1 MKIVSRLLQLWTA
14 WVITRPRLVLACV
27 FISAWASIYVTM
39 TRLEIVT
46 DQLELISRSHP
57 LITLSQRLNAFKS
70 SEASFTVVV
79 TVPTPQ
85 RAVAYANAL
94 ADRIRKDS
102 VHFNEVF
109 YRISPEHL
117 KPWALYYLE
126 PDQIREIR
134 DNLKSH
140 KDLIRTLADKQDLLA
155 FLNLLNRGMA
165 SRMVGEMFTGFLD
178 SSSQPAPQRTE
189 EHESLDLSPLIVTLD
204 GLSAYLRGENT
215 YKSPWISLFQN
226 GGMDLD
232 LEGYLWEG
240 DRKYLMLV
248 VFPKEVGAGFNQ
260 LQGSLDQLR
269 TIIREMQPEFSDIQ
283 VGVTGQEA
291 LTHDEIN
298 TVLDDM
304 VLATWLS
311 LGGVLLLM
319 IIFFRGIRRPLVE
332 LCSLMVGLCWTF
344 GWTTL
349 FIGHLNILSVVF
361 APLLCGL
368 GVDYG
373 IHWMARYEEESRHG
387 GRDPNTVVRLVTAS
401 SGPGIFLAGLS
412 AAFSF
417 LPFLLTG
424 FRGLMELG
432 LITGVGV
439 LLTLIADFTVLPAL
453 APILA
458 KGAADHRQAK
468 RPFWQTESNMIRI
481 TPKAARWI
489 LTLSFV
495 ACVLSYWSSA
505 RVNFDLNPLRLQA
518 ANAES
523 VVWEKNIIEHSE
535 RSIMTASMIVS
546 SPEEVVARTKALEQL
561 PSVSEAESIYS
572 FLPKDQKQKTP
583 LLQNL
588 RPLIPEVK
596 PVVLSNR
603 VSDINELGQI
613 LERIRFK
620 MQDSEAAAGGAGEDL
635 VVQMKAVRSLIE
647 EIKHSL
653 AESPQAPERF
663 FEYRKLFRDDLLSTW
678 EMMRKAASAN
688 LMTIQN
694 LPQALRDWF
703 YQDGKFLI
711 RIYPRQSIWEEEALK
726 QFVHELQ
733 SVDPDVVGDPISL
746 YTFATAYKKACL
758 RASSYALVAVGI
770 LLFLGLRRISLSL
783 LALTPLAFG
792 TLWTIGIMGLA
803 DFNFNLANSMFM
815 PLVVGAGVEYGIMII
830 HRWKEGDLPPG
841 AIPMSTFKGVLLAA
855 LTTTVGF
862 GMLMI
867 SHHRGI
873 FSLGFVAWAGSL
885 CVLMAAVLLLPS
897 LLMKMNP
904 PGFTRAR
911 RTYR

>member
-1 MKIVSRLLQLWTA
+1 MKIISRLLQRWTD
-14 WVITRPRLVLACV
+14 WVIARPRLVLACV

-39 TRLEIVT
+39 SRLDVVT

-57 LITLSQRLNAFKS
+57 LITLSHRLDAFKS
-70 SEASFTVVV
+70 SESSFTVVV

-94 ADRIRKDS
+94 ADRIEKDS
-102 VHFNEVF
+102 VHFKEVF
-109 YRISPEHL
+109 YRIDPEQV
-117 KPWALYYLE
+117 KPWAFYYLE
-126 PDQIREIR
+126 PDQIRAIR

-140 KDLIRTLADKQDLLA
+140 ADMIRTLAEKQDLLA
-155 FLNLLNRGMA
+155 FLNILNRSMA
-165 SRMVGEMFTGFLD
+165 SRMVGEMFTGFLEEPG
-178 SSSQPAPQRTE
+178 QTAPKKAGD
-189 EHESLDLSPLIVTLD
+189 HENLDLSPLIVTLD
-204 GLSAYLRGENT
+204 GLSAYLRGDSA
-215 YKSPWISLFQN
+215 YKSPWASLFQN
-226 GGMDLD
+226 GGIDLD

-240 DRKYLMLV
+240 DRKYLLLV
-248 VFPKEVGAGFNQ
+248 VFPKQVGEGFNE

-269 TIIREMQPEFSDIQ
+269 TIIKELQPEFSDIQ
-283 VGVTGQEA
+283 VGVTGQDA

-319 IIFFRGIRRPLVE
+319 ILFFRGLRRPLVK
-332 LCSLMVGLCWTF
+332 LSSLMVGLCWTF
-344 GWTTL
+344 GWTTV
-349 FIGHLNILSVVF
+349 FIGHLNIVSVVF

-373 IHWMARYEEESRHG
+373 IHWLARYEEESRHG
-387 GRDPNTVVRLVTAS
+387 GRDFRTIVRLVTAS
-401 SGPGIFLAGLS
+401 SGPGIILAGLS
-412 AAFSF
+412 ASFSF
-417 LPFLLTG
+417 LPFVLTG

-432 LITGVGV
+432 LITGVGI

-458 KGAADHRQAK
+458 KGGVDRRPAR
-468 RPFWQTESNMIRI
+468 RPFWQTESNMMRI
-481 TPKAARWI
+481 SPKTARWV
-489 LTLSFV
+489 LALSAV
-495 ACVLSYWSSA
+495 ASVISIWSST
-505 RVNFDLNPLRLQA
+505 RVSFDLNPLRLQA

-535 RSIMTASMIVS
+535 RSVMTASMIVS
-546 SPEEVVARTKALEQL
+546 SPEEVAAKTKALEQL
-561 PSVSEAESIYS
+561 PSVSEAESIFT
-572 FLPKDQKQKTP
+572 FLPKDQKQKAP
-583 LLQNL
+583 LLQSL
-588 RPLIPEVK
+588 RHSIPEVK
-596 PVVLSNR
+596 PAVLSNR
-603 VSDINELGQI
+603 VADINELSQI

-620 MQDSEAAAGGAGEDL
+620 MQGSEAAAAGAGEDL

-647 EIKHSL
+647 EVKRSL
-653 AESPQAPERF
+653 ADSSQAPERF

-678 EMMRKAASAN
+678 ETMRKAASAKP
-688 LMTIQN
+688 MTIAN
-694 LPQALRDWF
+694 LPQSLRDWF

-733 SVDPDVVGDPISL
+733 SVDPDVVGDPVSL

-758 RASSYALVAVGI
+758 KASSYALVAVGI

-792 TLWTIGIMGLA
+792 TLWTIGIMGVA
-803 DFNFNLANSMFM
+803 DLHFNLANSMFM
-815 PLVVGAGVEYGIMII
+815 PLVVGAGVEYGVVII

-841 AIPMSTFKGVLLAA
+841 ALPVSTIKGVLLAA

-885 CVLMAAVLLLPS
+885 CVLVAAVLLLPS
-897 LLMKMNP
+897 LLMNMNP
-904 PGFTRAR
+904 PGFTHAR